1 MAISEE
7 LSPATDIFSGGISHL
22 GVYMKWLIPLVVIIF
37 IVMGIWFFKKIRAKK
52 TQWTHKL
59 RVKRVLE
66 NGRLSKEV
74 IHNMRRFPLIK
85 NAEVFELEKPL
96 LGIYLMPEIEEYSDT
111 NEYSIILDKNNRI
124 YINKG
129 EYFNPDKSAIYVSA
143 KHAEIDIGRSNLRS
157 KYEDINKI
165 SKRIEWSTIAKYAFL
180 VIAIVSITI
189 VMIVGLQKWAD
200 SQQFRA
206 EKASSEAEAWKTME
220 DVMITMK
227 AVVNTQQ
234 LELKK
239 MLEELYKTKNIQQE
253 MTTQQ

>member
-1 MAISEE
+1 MALDEGLE
-7 LSPATDIFSGGISHL
+7 PAKNMFVNGVSHW
-22 GVYMKWLIPLVVIIF
+22 GSYIKWLIPLVIVIF
-37 IVMGIWFFKKIRAKK
+37 VVMGIWFFKKIRSKK

-59 RVKRVLE
+59 RVRRVLDD
-66 NGRLSKEV
+66 GRLSKEV

-129 EYFNPDKSAIYVSA
+129 DFFNPDKSAVYVSA

-157 KYEDINKI
+157 RYQDINKI
-165 SKRIEWSTIAKYAFL
+165 SKRVEWSAIAKYAFL
-180 VIAIVSITI
+180 IIAIISLTI
-189 VMIVGLQKWAD
+189 VGIVGLQKWAD
-200 SQQFRA
+200 SQQYRA
-206 EKASSEAEAWKTME
+206 EKASSEAEAWRTME
-220 DVMITMK
+220 DVMTTME

-239 MLEELYKTKNIQQE
+239 MLEELYGTKNIRQE
-253 MTTQQ
+253 IGT